1 MTILVDPPQV
11 PAHGRMWSHVASDRS
26 YDELHAFARRVGIP
40 ERGFD
45 WDHYDVPAEVYDR
58 VVAAGAEPVSSRELV
73 SRLTAAGL
81 RRRRPRR
88 AHA

>member
-1 MTILVDPPQV
+1 
-11 PAHGRMWSHVASDRS
+11 MWSHVASDRS
-26 YDELHAFARRVGIP
+26 YDELHTFARRVGIP

-45 WDHYDVPAEVYDR
+45 CDHYDIPAEAYDR

-73 SRLTAAGL
+73 ARVTAAGL

-88 AHA
+88 RQA